1 MSSVGFYDPL
11 AALMGETGGDTRSM
25 LQVVC
30 FTIGEESYGIDIRQV
45 REIRAWSA
53 TTSLPNTPEFVIGVI
68 NLRGTIV
75 PILDLRARFGRGQSE
90 PTKAHVVVIVA
101 IEERVIG
108 MLVDAVSD
116 IVTVPEDE
124 IRPVPEI
131 GGSDAAECLNG
142 LATVNDQLIA
152 LVSVERI
159 TAPIT
164 VH

>member
-1 MSSVGFYDPL
+1 
-11 AALMGETGGDTRSM
+11 M

-53 TTSLPNTPEFVIGVI
+53 TTSLPNTPEFVMGVI

-101 IEERVIG
+101 IDERVIG

-116 IVTVPEDE
+116 IATVPEDE

>member
-11 AALMGETGGDTRSM
+11 AALMGESGGDTRSM

-45 REIRAWSA
+45 REIRAWQVA
-53 TTSLPNTPEFVIGVI
+53 TPLPNTPPFVRGVI

-75 PILDLRARFGRGQSE
+75 PVLDLRARFGQGTTTPSA
-90 PTKAHVVVIVA
+90 AHVIIVVTVGTRI
-101 IEERVIG
+101 IG
-108 MLVDAVSD
+108 ILVDAVSD

-124 IRPVPEI
+124 VRPVPEI

-164 VH
+164 LH

>member
-1 MSSVGFYDPL
+1 MV
-11 AALMGETGGDTRSM
+11 
-25 LQVVC
+25 
-30 FTIGEESYGIDIRQV
+30 
-45 REIRAWSA
+45 
-53 TTSLPNTPEFVIGVI
+53 
-68 NLRGTIV
+68 
-75 PILDLRARFGRGQSE
+75 
-90 PTKAHVVVIVA
+90 
-101 IEERVIG
+101 G

>member
-11 AALMGETGGDTRSM
+11 AALAGDTGGDTRSM

-30 FTIGEESYGIDIRQV
+30 FTIGEGNYGIDIRQV

-53 TTSLPNTPEFVIGVI
+53 TTSLPNTPEFVLGVI

-101 IEERVIG
+101 IEARMVG

-116 IVTVPEDE
+116 IVTVPE
-124 IRPVPEI
+124 I
-131 GGSDAAECLNG
+131 GGTDAAECLNG
-142 LATVNDQLIA
+142 LATVNEQLIA